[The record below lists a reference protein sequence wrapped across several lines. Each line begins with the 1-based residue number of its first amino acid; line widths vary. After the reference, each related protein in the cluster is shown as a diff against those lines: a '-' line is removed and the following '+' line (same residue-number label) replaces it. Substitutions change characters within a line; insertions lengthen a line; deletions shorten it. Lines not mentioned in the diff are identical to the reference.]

1 MNPIKTVNGV
11 EIPQPDSYQWAEQ
24 DISASD
30 AGRTEDT
37 VMHKNRIGQTQQ
49 LQLEWKFVPISDAA
63 VILKAFDPEYFTV
76 EYLDAK
82 AGGYISKEFY
92 VGDRS
97 APLYNADSDRWES
110 ITFNLIARSGK

>member
-1 MNPIKTVNGV
+1 MNPIKTVDGV
-11 EIPQPDSYQWAEQ
+11 EILQPDSYQWSEQ

-49 LQLEWKFVPISDAA
+49 LQLEWKFVSISDAA
-63 VILKAFDPEYFTV
+63 VILNAFAPEYFTI

-97 APLYNADSDRWES
+97 APLYNADSNRWES
-110 ITFNLIARSGK
+110 ITFNVIARSGV